1 MARKSSNG
9 INRSQAIRDL
19 LKSQPNI
26 GGKEAIAKLA
36 EQGIK
41 VKNSLFY
48 LVKGKM
54 IGSKKRK
61 KRATANAVQVAKAA
75 APVGSTDALATIKKV
90 KLLAADV
97 GGLRTLKALLEALT
111 T

>member
-1 MARKSSNG
+1 MARKSSSNEV
-9 INRSQAIRDL
+9 NRSQAIRDL
-19 LKSQPNI
+19 LKTHPDI

-36 EQGIK
+36 EQGIE

-61 KRATANAVQVAKAA
+61 KRATAKAVQIAKAS
-75 APVGSTDALATIKKV
+75 APVGSDALATIKKV
-90 KLLAADV
+90 KVLAAEV
-97 GGLRTLKALLEALT
+97 GGLRTLKALVEALT